1 MFLKNLFVFILLLIS
16 AIPSFASSDTQE
28 KQSYLARESEY
39 GKWKTD
45 LRSLASMSN
54 EPLLRD
60 VVSFLSRGAAIALP
74 SGDGTV
80 GVPHAKT
87 TDVVTVLV
95 LFPEDKNL
103 GENWRKTYEDSQAA
117 ANFLP
122 EMNLLILRAENMA
135 PKVRGM
141 LLGHEGMHALA
152 FSAERK
158 LKQTD
163 QEYCNEEAIAHR
175 LEYEVFRGIKPRFEQ
190 LLESEAKKVAS
201 GMRANNGRIKAS
213 INIDDTA
220 IESLF
225 GKAESAM
232 DSDYRAIIFINSV
245 IIKTLLKYYGGNE
258 GAVME
263 RFSSYLCGVY
273 ATHGIR

>member
-28 KQSYLARESEY
+28 KQGYLARESEY

-80 GVPHAKT
+80 SVPHAKT

-103 GENWRKTYEDSQAA
+103 GENWRKDRKSTRLNSSHSDRSRM
-117 ANFLP
+117 P
-122 EMNLLILRAENMA
+122 S
-135 PKVRGM
+135 
-141 LLGHEGMHALA
+141 
-152 FSAERK
+152 SA
-158 LKQTD
+158 
-163 QEYCNEEAIAHR
+163 
-175 LEYEVFRGIKPRFEQ
+175 
-190 LLESEAKKVAS
+190 
-201 GMRANNGRIKAS
+201 
-213 INIDDTA
+213 
-220 IESLF
+220 
-225 GKAESAM
+225 
-232 DSDYRAIIFINSV
+232 
-245 IIKTLLKYYGGNE
+245 
-258 GAVME
+258 
-263 RFSSYLCGVY
+263 
-273 ATHGIR
+273 